1 MADNDMV
8 VGNGGGRKAGWL
20 LAGALFAAVIVAG
33 FLYADGYFDRSTGIE
48 LAVDTSKIEIPPE

>member
-8 VGNGGGRKAGWL
+8 VVNGGGSRAGWF
-20 LAGALFAAVIVAG
+20 LAGACAAAAIVAG

-48 LAVDTSKIEIPPE
+48 LKVDTSKIEIPPK